1 MKINNPSNKLNKQ
14 CLQDLSKLC
23 EISYLTQQDVNYM
36 YFDKIMENKNK
47 NKNDQCE
54 TDQNGMNQDKCV
66 LKNCKVVPRLYSS
79 DKDCQMYVCDYNEHL
94 CIVFRGTESKRDVL
108 TDINISLVELKLPNS
123 NSGIKSYVHCGFWNQ
138 FNSIKNNLDIIIKD
152 YYRQNKINF
161 NTKILNDN
169 NKDKYT
175 KKTVIFTGHSLGGAL
190 STIAALHYKYL
201 YPDINFKCV
210 TFGSPRVGCSNFK
223 KLFNQYIECS
233 YRFVNDND
241 PVPCIPTP
249 WRFSHVKGCHWLSK
263 DKVLYETS
271 KWRFWYFCKNMCL
284 SLFGYGYDAIN
295 DHSCSEYTKDLECL
309 DC

>member
-1 MKINNPSNKLNKQ
+1 MKINNPSNKLDKHF
-14 CLQDLSKLC
+14 LQDLSKLC
-23 EISYLTQQDVNYM
+23 EISYLNQQDVNYM
-36 YFDKIMENKNK
+36 YFDKRILNNKN
-47 NKNDQCE
+47 N
-54 TDQNGMNQDKCV
+54 QNNQNKCV
-66 LKNCKVVPRLYSS
+66 LQHCSVVPRLYSS
-79 DKDCQMYVCDYNEHL
+79 DKDCQMYVCYYNGNL
-94 CIVFRGTESKRDVL
+94 CIIFRGTESKRDIL
-108 TDINISLVELKLPNS
+108 TDINISLIELKLPNNNS
-123 NSGIKSYVHCGFWNQ
+123 NKKSYVHCGFWNQ
-138 FNSIKNNLDIIIKD
+138 FNSIKNNLDNIIKE
-152 YYRQNKINF
+152 YNKLNQNNI
-161 NTKILNDN
+161 NTKMITNND
-169 NKDKYT
+169 KDV

-190 STIAALHYKYL
+190 STIAVLYYKHL
-201 YPDINFKCV
+201 YPDMEYKCV

-223 KLFNQYIECS
+223 QLFNQNIDCS

-284 SLFGYGYDAIN
+284 SLFGYGYDALN